1 MSNVFK
7 INSAWLTVILSAL
20 GSTAYVLWVT
30 SAKASEID
38 VAKRE
43 ILVLQDSDRQQSA
56 ILNRLDERTM
66 MILET
71 LRRIE
76 KDK

>member
-7 INSAWLTVILSAL
+7 VNTAWLTVILSSL
-20 GSTAYVLWVT
+20 GSAVYVVWMT
-30 SAKASEID
+30 SAKASDIE

-43 ILVLQDSDRQQSA
+43 IQALQVSDTQQSA
-56 ILNRLDERTM
+56 VLNRLDERTL
-66 MILET
+66 MILDS

-76 KDK
+76 KEK